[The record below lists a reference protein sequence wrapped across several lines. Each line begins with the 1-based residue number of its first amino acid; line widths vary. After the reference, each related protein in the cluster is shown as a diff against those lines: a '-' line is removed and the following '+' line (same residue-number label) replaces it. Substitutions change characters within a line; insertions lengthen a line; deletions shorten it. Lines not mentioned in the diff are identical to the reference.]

1 MGSEKAA
8 PEQIASAENAG
19 HLAGQPTDEQ
29 TENSP
34 GGSRLVSRLLPPAVR
49 LWIHQQ
55 LDHVENLEFRLVGR
69 DRQILSGHVPAVMLA
84 AERAIY
90 QGLHLSQ
97 VQAEAKNIRINL
109 GQVMRGKSLH
119 LLQRFPVTGS
129 LMMSE
134 PDLNA
139 SLAAPL
145 MQQALQDFLQLLLQQ
160 TGLYASLSPPPEI
173 AAATLRLQPSLIT
186 LELTTTAAA
195 WILKTGLEM
204 REGHIL
210 ALSNPTLTS
219 VGNQPQNHFPKSV
232 ASFEIDLGD
241 EVEISFLKIAE
252 QRLMLQGTVY
262 VVPAE

>member
-1 MGSEKAA
+1 MRSEKAA
-8 PEQIASAENAG
+8 PEQIASADNAE
-19 HLAGQPTDEQ
+19 HLAGQPTDEP
-29 TENSP
+29 TKNLP
-34 GGSRLVSRLLPPAVR
+34 GGSRWVSRLLPPAVR

-69 DRQILSGHVPAVMLA
+69 DRQILSGHVPVVMLA

-97 VQAEAKNIRINL
+97 VQAEAKHIRINL
-109 GQVMRGKSLH
+109 AQVLRGKSLR
-119 LLQRFPVTGS
+119 LLQKFPVTGS

-160 TGLYASLSPPPEI
+160 TGLHAGLSNSPEI
-173 AAATLRLQPSLIT
+173 AAATLRLQPGLIT
-186 LELTTTAAA
+186 LELTTTTAA
-195 WILKTGLEM
+195 WILETGLEM

-210 ALSNPTLTS
+210 ALSNPTLTP
-219 VGNQPQNHFPKSV
+219 VGNQSPNHLPQSV
-232 ASFEIDLGD
+232 ADFEIDLGD
-241 EVEISFLKIAE
+241 EVEISCLKIAE
-252 QRLMLQGTVY
+252 QRLMLQGTIY